1 MLSTNPDLSHWP
13 SMCMT
18 LWNRL
23 TFFLTSFAILIFFRP
38 QNLKPKTLDIFEFLD
53 DHPNFLGFNLFFLC
67 LFFPIFFWPVHDPKY
82 FFKGSVIFF
91 LHPSTEK
98 KCEWKRKMSKEI
110 TRRALH
116 VPGPWDPRKER
127 REESLFSFKGKCHLQ
142 VHSKPAKHT
151 LFSLNTSILNKYP
164 LLSSGL

>member
-1 MLSTNPDLSHWP
+1 MQFSYFSPPKSKTKNAGYFWVFGWP
-13 SMCMT
+13 PE
-18 LWNRL
+18 
-23 TFFLTSFAILIFFRP
+23 FFGLQFIFPLPFFPHLFLASAWPEIFF
-38 QNLKPKTLDIFEFLD
+38 QGIS
-53 DHPNFLGFNLFFLC
+53 NFFSVSFN
-67 LFFPIFFWPVHDPKY
+67 W
-82 FFKGSVIFF
+82 
-91 LHPSTEK
+91 K

-116 VPGPWDPRKER
+116 VPGPWDPRNER